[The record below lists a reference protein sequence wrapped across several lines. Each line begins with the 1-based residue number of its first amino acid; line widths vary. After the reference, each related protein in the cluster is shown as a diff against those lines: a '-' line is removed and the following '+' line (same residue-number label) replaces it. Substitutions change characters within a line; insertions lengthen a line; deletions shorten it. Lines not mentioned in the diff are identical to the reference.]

1 MSIIIAAAV
10 GLLMLVA
17 DQVTKAMVV
26 SYFEDTGGTVTV
38 IKGVFSFCFVENDG
52 AGFSILAGNT
62 IFLICFTAIAMV
74 LVVYLLISG
83 KFKHPLTDMGF
94 CLVLSGGLG
103 NFIDRVFRDGLVV
116 DFIKTDFM
124 DFPVFNVADIC
135 VTVGAG
141 LLLLYFLLDTVKEYK
156 HKKGSGADGNS

>member
-1 MSIIIAAAV
+1 MSFIIPVAV
-10 GLLMLVA
+10 SVIMLVV
-17 DQVTKAMVV
+17 DQITKAMVV
-26 SYFEDTGGTVTV
+26 SYFEGTGKVVPV

-62 IFLICFTAIAMV
+62 LFLIAFTALAMA

-83 KFKHPLTDMGF
+83 KFKSHLTNWGF
-94 CLVLSGGLG
+94 CLILSGGLG
-103 NFIDRVFRDGLVV
+103 NFIDRVFRSGLVV

-135 VTVGAG
+135 VTVGAT
-141 LLLLYFLLDTVKEYK
+141 LIILYFLLDTVKEHK
-156 HKKGSGADGNS
+156 TKKGSGDNGEA